1 MTQNSIACSTCGEA
15 PVTKRIYRQV
25 TVRSVIGVFHSV
37 LSSALRISYFFVIFW
52 GCVAFGGGIATK
64 VLRIDLESTRSF
76 FFFFWHPRTACPRE
90 LLTVSLG
97 LFIRSAC
104 EDQGSQANK
113 KQIFFPKIATYRL
126 WAHTMR
132 HKTKGSQKGPGYF
145 GGEER
150 KDLKQNK
157 YSAIPIT
164 MESIS
169 FLFLLSKVGKVKVRR
184 VQQAS

>member
-1 MTQNSIACSTCGEA
+1 
-15 PVTKRIYRQV
+15 
-25 TVRSVIGVFHSV
+25 
-37 LSSALRISYFFVIFW
+37 
-52 GCVAFGGGIATK
+52 
-64 VLRIDLESTRSF
+64 
-76 FFFFWHPRTACPRE
+76 
-90 LLTVSLG
+90 
-97 LFIRSAC
+97 
-104 EDQGSQANK
+104 
-113 KQIFFPKIATYRL
+113 
-126 WAHTMR
+126 MR